1 MSLSRIMSF
10 GQGKVTEKQAG
21 ACLPVEKLRSP
32 ESFLVALLRGL
43 EKSDRATSSIWQ
55 AR

>member
-10 GQGKVTEKQAG
+10 GQGKVTYKQAG
-21 ACLPVEKLRSP
+21 ACFRQRLLYLLFFPHPSLDWGATEKGER
-32 ESFLVALLRGL
+32 FAC
-43 EKSDRATSSIWQ
+43 K